1 MHLNDSN
8 SKNEI
13 RINSVGQ
20 NILYTVS
27 NGRFLTTKH
36 VILPFTVKSLI
47 GNAALVKIMN
57 RLGHGA

>member
-1 MHLNDSN
+1 MHLNDGN

-27 NGRFLTTKH
+27 NDRFLTTKH

-57 RLGHGA
+57 RLGHGV